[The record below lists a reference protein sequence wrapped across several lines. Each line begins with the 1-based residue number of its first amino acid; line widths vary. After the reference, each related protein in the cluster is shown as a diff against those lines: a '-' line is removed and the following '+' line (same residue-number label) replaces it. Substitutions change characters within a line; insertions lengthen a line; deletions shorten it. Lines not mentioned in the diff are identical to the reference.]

1 MSKSNK
7 SARKDLES
15 IYGKKDMFTEA
26 RIEEQI
32 DELNKTRKRKIKTYR
47 EYTKE
52 CRYTNSKRK
61 SLEKMLSFHH
71 LKHKSNGGKAEAE
84 NGALLSALP
93 HSYLHSLPRDDEE
106 IINNML
112 REYKANFDVN
122 CVSLKITSKSIEI
135 EPLQQDEELIE
146 LPEEIQ
152 RGYIELE
159 PMTPEEQQKYEEYKR
174 QRNEKVKKKL
184 GYNEALDIHKQR
196 PKAHIDE
203 EWQKEI
209 LEDLEM
215 EFNERNR
222 GGYGK

>member
-7 SARKDLES
+7 AARKDLES

-47 EYTKE
+47 EYKE
-52 CRYTNSKRK
+52 QCRYTNSKRK

-71 LKHKSNGGKAEAE
+71 LRHKQNGGKAEAE

-112 REYKANFDVN
+112 REYKANFDVH
-122 CVSLKITSKSIEI
+122 CVSLKVTPKSIEI
-135 EPLQQDEELIE
+135 EPLKEDEELIE
-146 LPEEIQ
+146 LPEEIE

-159 PMTPEEQQKYEEYKR
+159 PMTLEEQAKYEEYK
-174 QRNEKVKKKL
+174 
-184 GYNEALDIHKQR
+184 KQR
-196 PKAHIDE
+196 VNRQYKKFGAVKKAHIEE

-222 GGYGK
+222 GGYGR

>member
-47 EYTKE
+47 EYKE
-52 CRYTNSKRK
+52 QCRYTNSKRK

-71 LKHKSNGGKAEAE
+71 LRHKQNGGKAEAE

-112 REYKANFDVN
+112 REYKANFDVHCAN
-122 CVSLKITSKSIEI
+122 LIFTDKGIQAEV
-135 EPLQQDEELIE
+135 LQEDEEVELE
-146 LPEEIQ
+146 LPEEIE

-159 PMTPEEQQKYEEYKR
+159 PMTPEEQVKYEAY
-174 QRNEKVKKKL
+174 KKKKVAEKYKKF
-184 GYNEALDIHKQR
+184 GVETAEQKWER
-196 PKAHIDE
+196 E
-203 EWQKEI
+203 QKEI
-209 LEDLEM
+209 LEDLEL

-222 GGYGK
+222 GGYGR

>member
-32 DELNKTRKRKIKTYR
+32 DELNKTRKKKIKTYR
-47 EYTKE
+47 EFKE
-52 CRYTNSKRK
+52 QCRFKSSKEK
-61 SLEKMLSFHH
+61 SMEKMLSFHH
-71 LKHKSNGGKAEAE
+71 LKHKQNGGKAEAE

-93 HSYLHSLPRDDEE
+93 HSYLHSLPRDEEE

-122 CVSLKITSKSIEI
+122 CVSLKVTPKTIEI
-135 EPLQQDEELIE
+135 EPLQQDEEIEIE

-159 PMTPEEQQKYEEYKR
+159 PMTLEEQAKYEEYKR
-174 QRNEKVKKKL
+174 QKVREKYKKFGVIK
-184 GYNEALDIHKQR
+184 
-196 PKAHIDE
+196 KAHIDE
-203 EWQKEI
+203 EWQKEL

-215 EFNERNR
+215 EFNERNY
-222 GGYGK
+222 GGYGR

>member
-7 SARKDLES
+7 SARKELES
-15 IYGKKDMFTEA
+15 IYGRKDMFTEA

-47 EYTKE
+47 EFKE
-52 CRYTNSKRK
+52 QCRYTNSKRK

-71 LKHKSNGGKAEAE
+71 LRHKSNGGKAEAE

-122 CVSLKITSKSIEI
+122 CVSLKVTPKTVEI
-135 EPLQQDEELIE
+135 EPLQETESIE
-146 LPEEIQ
+146 LPPEIVA
-152 RGYIELE
+152 GIIEVE
-159 PMTPEEQQKYEEYKR
+159 PTTPEEQAKYEEYKK
-174 QRNEKVKKKL
+174 QRVQSQYKKFK
-184 GYNEALDIHKQR
+184 YNPALDIRIER
-196 PKAHIDE
+196 PKVEIDK
-203 EWQKEI
+203 EWQHEI
-209 LEDLEM
+209 FYDNLDEI
-215 EFNERNR
+215 R
-222 GGYGK
+222 Y

>member
-47 EYTKE
+47 EYKKQ

-71 LKHKSNGGKAEAE
+71 LRHKSNGGKAEAE

-93 HSYLHSLPRDDEE
+93 HSYLHSLPRDEEE

-112 REYKANFDVN
+112 REYKENFDVN
-122 CVSLKITSKSIEI
+122 CVSLKFTPKSIEI
-135 EPLQQDEELIE
+135 EPLQQEKEVEIE
-146 LPEEIQ
+146 LPEEIEK
-152 RGYIELE
+152 GYIELE
-159 PMTPEEQQKYEEYKR
+159 PMTLEEQKKYEEYKK
-174 QRNEKVKKKL
+174 QRVQSQYKKF
-184 GYNEALDIHKQR
+184 GYNEALDINKQR

-203 EWQKEI
+203 DWQREI
-209 LEDLEM
+209 IQDVLDEL
-215 EFNERNR
+215 R
-222 GGYGK
+222 Y